1 VIERPMLDSE
11 RQVFVVTEAS
21 GHAFKVGDKVTFED
35 IKMDED
41 TRDFFIGLWNAVKLT
56 AWMVAFLA
64 MMYFVVH
71 RADLP

>member
-1 VIERPMLDSE
+1 
-11 RQVFVVTEAS
+11 
-21 GHAFKVGDKVTFED
+21 
-35 IKMDED
+35 MDDD